1 MNHIQQPGG
10 SFIVLSHFL
19 RVICKSRPTPA
30 AGKLD
35 LCVIKHMLSP
45 TMVVDAVVAQER
57 DQRVYGAHV
66 PTMPSADTALDRPD
80 GPFWAIFVRFPK
92 SRRLSNSRTS
102 CWLYT
107 CCKAKTPRWNKCMWQ
122 WKKKKVW
129 FDSWSADRRIWVVWS
144 LYSAW
149 CSKAST
155 NCLSIILCYD
165 THNNNGKNDS
175 MWWWILT
182 GRCFIITISIIVI
195 IIITTHHC
203 YEQINSQQLI
213 NACSQFASQTAT
225 NALKRK
231 GQFDNKR
238 PRQLHDYIISTA
250 LMLAHLIINDD
261 QILGFCAVN
270 LQHSVFG
277 LSLIA
282 PHQKIPLQRGG
293 GWWWGR
299 YCV

>member
-1 MNHIQQPGG
+1 MP
-10 SFIVLSHFL
+10 LL
-19 RVICKSRPTPA
+19 RKSVTRECT
-30 AGKLD
+30 
-35 LCVIKHMLSP
+35 
-45 TMVVDAVVAQER
+45 ER
-57 DQRVYGAHV
+57 TYPRCHRL
-66 PTMPSADTALDRPD
+66 T
-80 GPFWAIFVRFPK
+80 
-92 SRRLSNSRTS
+92 RLSTGLTDPFGQSLFGFPSPDDWATRAPLAGCIRAARQKHHVGINV
-102 CWLYT
+102 CGNE
-107 CCKAKTPRWNKCMWQ
+107 K
-122 WKKKKVW
+122 KKKKVW
-129 FDSWSADRRIWVVWS
+129 FDSWSADWRIWVGWS